1 MNILFVTR
9 DPPWPPMGGAG
20 LRAYHFIRALGQRH
34 RVSLICYATVR
45 QELEMRRAPVFWQ
58 CATHAVRPPPARN
71 PLERAMETLSSA
83 VPDVVQRHAST
94 SMAHVVGRVLAS
106 EQWDVVH
113 LVGLEMASA
122 IFPNYQDVLAE
133 GRSKLV
139 LDVLNVEH
147 LLQSQASAVA
157 RRQLSTLPVGVY
169 GWLQSR
175 KLKRYE
181 AMVYRQATDV
191 VAVSPEDRVTLE
203 RILPG
208 SRITLVP
215 NGVDTQRYQPRETA
229 GEDSPVVHEGERKQ
243 AELLFTGTMD
253 YRPNVDA
260 AQWFVREVLP
270 QIMASTPEA
279 RVTLAGRNPTSA
291 VCNLAGQ
298 HVQVTGQIQDDLS
311 YFQKASVYVL
321 PMRFGGGSRL
331 KLLQAMACGLPIV
344 TTTAGAAGVAVKH
357 DEHVWIGDTPEA
369 FAKAVSELL
378 ANKGMARRLGAAAR
392 ILALEY
398 DWSMSTQLLEDLYAN
413 SPQRPFTGDPP
424 A

>member
-1 MNILFVTR
+1 MNILFITK

-45 QELEMRRAPVFWQ
+45 QELELRHAPAFWQ
-58 CATHAVRPPPARN
+58 CAAHAVRPPSVRN
-71 PLERAMETLSSA
+71 PLRRAVETLSSA
-83 VPDVVQRHAST
+83 VPDVVQRHASA
-94 SMAHVVGRVLAS
+94 SMAHLVGHVLAS

-139 LDVLNVEH
+139 FDVLNVEH
-147 LLQSQASAVA
+147 LLQSHASAVA

-169 GWLQSR
+169 SWLQSR
-175 KLKRYE
+175 KLRRYE
-181 AMVYRQATDV
+181 ALVYREATDV
-191 VAVSPEDRVTLE
+191 VAVSPEDRVALE
-203 RILPG
+203 RILPD
-208 SRITLVP
+208 RRVTVVP
-215 NGVDTQRYQPRETA
+215 NGVDTQRYQPRGTR
-229 GEDSPVVHEGERKQ
+229 GEDSPVVHGGEREQ

-260 AQWFVREVLP
+260 TQWFVREILP
-270 QIMASTPEA
+270 QIMVSTPEA

-291 VCNLAGQ
+291 VWDLAGR
-298 HVQVTGQIQDDLS
+298 HVHVTGQIQDDLL
-311 YFQKASVYVL
+311 YFQNASVYVL

-357 DEHVWIGDTPEA
+357 DEHVWIADTPDE

-378 ANKGMARRLGAAAR
+378 KNSGMARRLGTAAR
-392 ILALEY
+392 ALALEY
-398 DWSMSTQLLEDLYAN
+398 DWSISTQLLEDLYAN
-413 SPQRPFTGDPP
+413 SPERTLLGDPP
-424 A
+424 V